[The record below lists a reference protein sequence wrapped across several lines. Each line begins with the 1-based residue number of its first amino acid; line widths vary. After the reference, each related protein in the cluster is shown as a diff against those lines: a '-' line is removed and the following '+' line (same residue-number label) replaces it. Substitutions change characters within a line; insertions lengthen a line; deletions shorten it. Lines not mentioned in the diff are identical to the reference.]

1 MWVAG
6 RESNAERHRK
16 LAQMAALKSV
26 MKEAESTSTILVGI
40 FIDVKM
46 CMSFL
51 CGLL

>member
-1 MWVAG
+1 
-6 RESNAERHRK
+6 
-16 LAQMAALKSV
+16 

-51 CGLL
+51 CGLLWER